1 MKKQYVLVTIFF
13 LGFFFLNAQDS
24 ISNISA
30 AQKNKLPNWYTH
42 KFELHFGAFFPLNN
56 TQVRVGSNST
66 GKGTL
71 LDLEDNLGF
80 SKYTTSFF
88 GTFSWQASKRS
99 RFDLNYFYL
108 SRSTRYTINKDIVF
122 GENTYLADAELEAFF
137 DTQILRFSYGYAIIN
152 KPKYQIGALIG
163 THVLFGDIGL
173 RAETNIGSGEIND
186 NLDFTAP
193 LPDLGLWNK
202 FLISK
207 KLAIYSNLNYLSLKI
222 DNIKGRIL
230 SYNASLSY
238 NVIPNLNLNLGY
250 TGLNFRVDIEKER
263 LNGFLKWGYNGPTIT
278 AMYAFK

>member
-1 MKKQYVLVTIFF
+1 MKKQVISIVFCF
-13 LGFFFLNAQDS
+13 LSFFFLNAQDTIIS
-24 ISNISA
+24 ISNHS
-30 AQKNKLPNWYTH
+30 KYDLPKWYTH
-42 KFELHFGAFFPLNN
+42 KFEMHLGAFFPLNN
-56 TQVRVGSNST
+56 TQVRVGSTTS

-88 GTFSWQASKRS
+88 GTFSWQATKRS

-108 SRSTRYTINKDIVF
+108 SRSTRYTIDKDITF
-122 GENTYLADAELEAFF
+122 GENTYHADAELEAFF
-137 DTQILRFSYGYAIIN
+137 DTQILRFSYGYAFIS
-152 KPKYQIGALIG
+152 KPKYKIGALIG
-163 THVLFGDIGL
+163 THILFGDIGL
-173 RAETNIGSGEIND
+173 RAETNVGSGEIKD

-193 LPDLGLWNK
+193 LPDLGLWNT

-207 KLAIYSNLNYLSLKI
+207 KLAVYSNINYLSLKI
-222 DNIKGRIL
+222 NNISGRIL

-278 AMYAFK
+278 AMYGFK

>member
-1 MKKQYVLVTIFF
+1 MKKHYTSIVVCL
-13 LGFFFLNAQDS
+13 LGFFFLNAQDTIPS
-24 ISNISA
+24 ISTNHKSE
-30 AQKNKLPNWYTH
+30 LPNWYTH
-42 KFELHFGAFFPLNN
+42 KFEMHLGAFFPLNN
-56 TQVRVGSNST
+56 TQVRVGSTSS

-108 SRSTRYTINKDIVF
+108 SRSTRYIIDKDIVF
-122 GENTYLADAELEAFF
+122 GENTYHADAELEAFF

-163 THVLFGDIGL
+163 THLLFGNIGL
-173 RAETNIGSGEIND
+173 KAETNVGSAEIKD

-193 LPDLGLWNK
+193 LPDLGIWNK
-202 FLISK
+202 FLISR
-207 KLAIYSNLNYLSLKI
+207 KLAIYSNFNYLSLKI
-222 DNIKGRIL
+222 NNIKGRIL

-250 TGLNFRVDIEKER
+250 TGLNFRVDIEKEK